1 MWYQVDFLL
10 PLKLEE
16 IWCYFWLWSQN
27 AFDQPVCRIFYFWLV
42 WHVKRNTGGPLLH
55 CTFFTSIQ
63 LPCAMRKKRPWSSL
77 FHMKITA
84 SVTNSSH
91 QDRGPCYLH
100 SPIFSYTFILCW
112 KIKSCCDSC
121 FPQQIRPYTAVQWYI
136 LGDYSIVRIGFNMI
150 NKRHTL
156 SMVYTLLKSFKSVI
170 NHYCFT

>member
-1 MWYQVDFLL
+1 MLL
-10 PLKLEE
+10 T
-16 IWCYFWLWSQN
+16 SQF
-27 AFDQPVCRIFYFWLV
+27 A
-42 WHVKRNTGGPLLH
+42 G
-55 CTFFTSIQ
+55 FFTFGLFDMLNVIPGVHCYIVLFLQVSSYPV
-63 LPCAMRKKRPWSSL
+63 LWEKKTIKYRYLSSL

-136 LGDYSIVRIGFNMI
+136 LGDYSSVRIGFNMI

-156 SMVYTLLKSFKSVI
+156 SMVYTMLVKIL
-170 NHYCFT
+170 